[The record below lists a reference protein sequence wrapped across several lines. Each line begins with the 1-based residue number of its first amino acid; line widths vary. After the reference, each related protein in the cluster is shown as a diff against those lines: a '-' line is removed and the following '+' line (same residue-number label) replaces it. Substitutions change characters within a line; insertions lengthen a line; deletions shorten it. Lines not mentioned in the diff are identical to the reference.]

1 MNFKRVFIV
10 LSVVFAI
17 AFTLV
22 FATACKDKTVNGDTY
37 SGAEFEN
44 DAKSSFATTYNELSA
59 TKVNNNQIWR
69 NGMVTGN
76 GRQGAIIAGSPYND
90 TVIFQNIHFILPNK
104 NPRENPVSYD
114 ELETVRQNIINGRD
128 ITDDQPYMDVY
139 SYHAGAIL
147 RMAQTGKTAAETE
160 PSEYMRYTDYDTAQ
174 VGTRYTDGDG
184 QWDRLTFTSKA
195 DDVTITQLT
204 ASSTGVKLNVTFS
217 YDSLST
223 MPNFGK
229 EGDVYPSEKDIRYKR
244 TTDDNLEYLG
254 FVAHYP
260 PYEGSELKD
269 GGYATV
275 SYIFC
280 EGGTK
285 ELVTV
290 EGKEEEQFV
299 GDEITGI
306 KITGAKK
313 IYVITASD
321 RTYDMGAYD
330 EFAEQES
337 YDLETAL
344 REKVKAVADKYT
356 RDGVFYYSEA
366 LKSHT
371 DIFTPQYNA
380 VEFSL
385 GADIS
390 VPNEDLTSYKFNN
403 NTINNTLA
411 ERAYYSGRY
420 AYLCCAGTSTS
431 RLFGMWTGEW
441 VRDWGSKYTMDA
453 NVNLQTS
460 SMNTGNISDAYVGYV
475 NFILRQVDDWMD
487 NAYASH
493 GYEDAIQAPVNSD
506 GDMALLTESC
516 YPYPFRYWNAGA
528 SWMLQPLYETLM
540 CYGDVK
546 IPLSE
551 EFDLQDLRAVLSM
564 TNVPLTDA
572 KVAEIK
578 EKGYLDLRSEILL
591 PLLLKSANYWDQL
604 MVPQYYTDANG
615 DIHYEE
621 GKTSLAEGETYCI
634 IPSYSPE
641 NNPSNYPS
649 PSCANSAI
657 DIAACRNNLEMLI
670 EIWRSVDP
678 TADVS
683 KWESLMEKLPP
694 YLYDESGAIKEWA
707 ANQFEENNTHRHL
720 SHMYM
725 VWPLFETQDDEALR
739 DAAIQ
744 AIENRAS
751 ENEASHALIHRAL
764 IAARLKDRDS
774 VTDSLVGLMNGYTE
788 EFSLRI
794 NTIYYNSLMTNH
806 HTNRGS
812 CYCTDFAIGYL
823 GMINEALV
831 YSYTGK
837 IEVLPAL
844 PTSGFDEG
852 YIKGI
857 KCRTRAEVTNLSWSL
872 KTGKASVTVKSD
884 IDQTI
889 EISCGLSSKTEKVT
903 LKAGESVTVEFDIK
917 G

>member
-1 MNFKRVFIV
+1 MRSRRFLI
-10 LSVVFAI
+10 VFAVVI
-17 AFTLV
+17 LAVFVAV
-22 FATACKDKTVNGDTY
+22 FAASCKEEEPRVENY
-37 SGAEFEN
+37 SGAMFER
-44 DAKSSFATTYNELSA
+44 DAKSSYSTTYSTLNA
-59 TKVNNNQIWR
+59 TRTNSNNLWR
-69 NGMVTGN
+69 EGMVTGN
-76 GRQGAIIAGSPYND
+76 GIQGAIISGSPYDD
-90 TVIFQNIHFILPNK
+90 TVIFQNIHFILPNP
-104 NPRENPVSYD
+104 NPRVNPVTSD
-114 ELETVRQNIINGRD
+114 ELETVRQAIINGED
-128 ITDDQPYMDVY
+128 IVDDQPYMDVY

-147 RMAQTGKTAAETE
+147 RMTQQDKKDAGEDPA
-160 PSEYMRYTDYDTAQ
+160 SYMRYTDYDTAQ
-174 VGTRYTDGDG
+174 VGTRYTDEDG

-204 ASSTGVKLNVTFS
+204 ASSTGALLDVTFS

-223 MPNFGK
+223 MANFGRQK

-244 TTDDNLEYLG
+244 TVDEELDYLG

-260 PYEGSELKD
+260 SYEGSELQQ

-290 EGKEEEQFV
+290 EGKEEEQYL

-306 KITGAKK
+306 KVTGATK
-313 IYVITASD
+313 IYVVTASD
-321 RTYDMGAYD
+321 RTFEMGEYDD
-330 EFAEQES
+330 FADQTE
-337 YDLETAL
+337 YALETSL
-344 REKVKAVADKYT
+344 REKVKSVVDKYVE
-356 RDGVFYYSEA
+356 DGVFFYSDA
-366 LKSHT
+366 LKAHT

-385 GADIS
+385 GADLNVS
-390 VPNEDLTSYKFNN
+390 NDSLTTYKFNN
-403 NTINNTLA
+403 KTINNTLA

-460 SMNTGNISDAYVGYV
+460 SMNTGNMEDAYIGYV

-540 CYGDVK
+540 CYGDVQ
-546 IPLSE
+546 IPLSD
-551 EFDLQDLRAVLSM
+551 EFDLEEIRAVLSM
-564 TNVPLTDA
+564 TNVPLTDERI
-572 KVAEIK
+572 AEIK
-578 EKGYLDLRSEILL
+578 AKGYLDLRSEILL
-591 PLLLKSANYWDQL
+591 PLLLKSANYWAQL
-604 MVPQYYTDANG
+604 MVPEYYTDANG

-621 GKTSLAEGETYCI
+621 GKTSLKEGETYCI

-683 KWESLMEKLPP
+683 KWESLMEKIPS

-744 AIENRAS
+744 AIDNRAS
-751 ENEASHALIHRAL
+751 ENKASHALIHRAL

-774 VTDSLVGLMNGYTE
+774 VTEAMVGLMNGN
-788 EFSLRI
+788 SLT
-794 NTIYYNSLMTNH
+794 TIYYKSLMTNH
-806 HTNRGS
+806 HTNRSS

-823 GMINEALV
+823 GMVNEALV
-831 YSYTGK
+831 YSYTGEV
-837 IEVLPAL
+837 EVLPAL

-857 KCRTRAEVTNLSWSL
+857 RLRTRAVLENLSWSL
-872 KTGKASVTVKSD
+872 ETGKASVTVSSD
-884 IDQTI
+884 IDQTL
-889 EISCGLSSKTEKVT
+889 EISCGLSQQSKTVT
-903 LKAGESVTVEFDIK
+903 LKAGEKVTVDFDIK

>member
-1 MNFKRVFIV
+1 MRFKRFFAIISLITVA
-10 LSVVFAI
+10 VFAMI
-17 AFTLV
+17 
-22 FATACKDKTVNGDTY
+22 FANSCKPEEKIENY
-37 SGAEFEN
+37 SGSLFQN
-44 DAKSSFATTYNELSA
+44 DAKSSFSTDYVELSA
-59 TKVNNNQIWR
+59 TSVNYKDNWR
-69 NGMVTGN
+69 HGMVTGN
-76 GRQGAIIAGSPYND
+76 GRQGAVIAGSPYND
-90 TVIFQNIHFILPNK
+90 TFIFQNIHFILPNK
-104 NPRENPVSYD
+104 NPRVNPITSD
-114 ELETVRQNIINGRD
+114 ELETVRQAIINGKD
-128 ITDDQPYMDVY
+128 IVDTQSYMDVY

-147 RMAQTGKTAAETE
+147 RIAQPDKIASQSE
-160 PSEYMRYTDYDTAQ
+160 PTSYMRYTDYETAQ

-204 ASSTGVKLNVTFS
+204 ASSLGTLLDVTFS
-217 YDSLST
+217 YDSIST

-244 TTDDNLEYLG
+244 TVDENLDYLG

-260 PYEGSELKD
+260 SYEGSELKN

-280 EGGTK
+280 EGGSK
-285 ELVTV
+285 ELTTV
-290 EGKEEEQFV
+290 EGKQEEQFV
-299 GDEITGI
+299 GDQIPAI

-321 RTYDMGAYD
+321 RTYEMGDYNDFEA
-330 EFAEQES
+330 QQS
-337 YDLETAL
+337 YDLETSL
-344 REKVKAVADKYT
+344 REKVKSVADKYIE
-356 RDGVFYYSEA
+356 DGVFFYSDA
-366 LKSHT
+366 LKNHT
-371 DIFTPQYNA
+371 DIFTTQFNA

-390 VPNEDLTSYKFNN
+390 ISNDTLVKPNINKND
-403 NTINNTLA
+403 INNTLA
-411 ERAYYSGRY
+411 ERTYYSGRY

-460 SMNTGNISDAYVGYV
+460 SMNTGNISDAYIGYA

-493 GYEDAIQAPVNSD
+493 GYENAIQAPVNSD

-528 SWMLQPLYETLM
+528 SWMLQPLYETLQ
-540 CYGDVK
+540 CYGDVR
-546 IPLSE
+546 IPLSD
-551 EFDLQDLRAVLSM
+551 EFNLEDIRDVLSM
-564 TNVPLTDA
+564 TNVPLGND
-572 KVAEIK
+572 EISK
-578 EKGYLDLRSEILL
+578 IEEKGYLDLRSEILL

-604 MVPQYYTDANG
+604 MVPEYYTDANG
-615 DIHYEE
+615 NIRYQK
-621 GKTSLAEGETYCI
+621 GKTELAEGETYCI

-649 PSCANSAI
+649 PSCANAAI
-657 DIAACRNNLEMLI
+657 DISACRNNLEMLI

-683 KWESLMEKLPP
+683 KWQSLMEKIPP

-707 ANQFEENNTHRHL
+707 ANQFKENNTHRHL

-725 VWPLFETQDDEALR
+725 VWPLFETQQDEKLR

-744 AIENRAS
+744 AIDNRAS
-751 ENEASHALIHRAL
+751 ENEASHALIHRTL
-764 IAARLKDRDS
+764 IAARLKDRKS
-774 VTDSLVGLMNGYTE
+774 VTEAMAGLMNGT
-788 EFSLRI
+788 FF
-794 NTIYYNSLMTNH
+794 NTIYYDSLMTNH
-806 HTNRGS
+806 HTNRSS

-823 GMINEALV
+823 GMINESLV
-831 YSYTGK
+831 YSYSGTL
-837 IEVLPAL
+837 EVLPAL

-857 KCRTRAEVTNLSWSL
+857 RLRTRAELTNLSWSL

-884 IDQTI
+884 IAQTI
-889 EISCGLSSKTEKVT
+889 EISCGLSSQNKKVT
-903 LKAGESVTVEFDIK
+903 FKEGESITVEFDIK
-917 G
+917 H

>member
-1 MNFKRVFIV
+1 M
-10 LSVVFAI
+10 
-17 AFTLV
+17 
-22 FATACKDKTVNGDTY
+22 
-37 SGAEFEN
+37 
-44 DAKSSFATTYNELSA
+44 
-59 TKVNNNQIWR
+59 
-69 NGMVTGN
+69 
-76 GRQGAIIAGSPYND
+76 
-90 TVIFQNIHFILPNK
+90 
-104 NPRENPVSYD
+104 
-114 ELETVRQNIINGRD
+114 
-128 ITDDQPYMDVY
+128 
-139 SYHAGAIL
+139 
-147 RMAQTGKTAAETE
+147 
-160 PSEYMRYTDYDTAQ
+160 
-174 VGTRYTDGDG
+174 
-184 QWDRLTFTSKA
+184 
-195 DDVTITQLT
+195 
-204 ASSTGVKLNVTFS
+204 
-217 YDSLST
+217 
-223 MPNFGK
+223 
-229 EGDVYPSEKDIRYKR
+229 
-244 TTDDNLEYLG
+244 
-254 FVAHYP
+254 
-260 PYEGSELKD
+260 
-269 GGYATV
+269 
-275 SYIFC
+275 
-280 EGGTK
+280 
-285 ELVTV
+285 TV
-290 EGKEEEQFV
+290 EGKEEEQYL

-306 KITGAKK
+306 KVTGATK
-313 IYVITASD
+313 IYVVTASD
-321 RTYDMGAYD
+321 RTFEMGEYDD
-330 EFAEQES
+330 FADQSE
-337 YDLETAL
+337 YALETSL
-344 REKVKAVADKYT
+344 REKVKAVVDKYVK
-356 RDGVFYYSEA
+356 DGVFFYSDA
-366 LKSHT
+366 LKAHT

-385 GADIS
+385 GADLNVS
-390 VPNEDLTSYKFNN
+390 NDSLTTYKFNN
-403 NTINNTLA
+403 KTINNTLA

-460 SMNTGNISDAYVGYV
+460 SMNTGNMEDAYIGYV

-540 CYGDVK
+540 CYGDVQ
-546 IPLSE
+546 IPLSD
-551 EFDLQDLRAVLSM
+551 EFDLEEIRAVLSM
-564 TNVPLTDA
+564 TNVPLTDERI
-572 KVAEIK
+572 AEIK
-578 EKGYLDLRSEILL
+578 AKGYLDLRSEILL
-591 PLLLKSANYWDQL
+591 PLLLKSANYWAQL
-604 MVPQYYTDANG
+604 MVPEYYTDANG

-621 GKTSLAEGETYCI
+621 GKTSLKEGETYCI

-683 KWESLMEKLPP
+683 KWESLMEKIPS

-774 VTDSLVGLMNGYTE
+774 VTEAMVGLMNGNI
-788 EFSLRI
+788 RNGV
-794 NTIYYNSLMTNH
+794 NTIYYKSLMTNH
-806 HTNRGS
+806 HTNRSS

-823 GMINEALV
+823 GMVNEALV

-837 IEVLPAL
+837 VEVLPAL

-857 KCRTRAEVTNLSWSL
+857 RLRTRAVLENLSWSL
-872 KTGKASVTVKSD
+872 ETGKASVTVSSD
-884 IDQTI
+884 IDQTL
-889 EISCGLSSKTEKVT
+889 EISCGLSQQSKTVT
-903 LKAGESVTVEFDIK
+903 LKAGEKVTVDFDIK

>member
-1 MNFKRVFIV
+1 MNLRKIFIV
-10 LSVVFAI
+10 IAI
-17 AFTLV
+17 IAVTFSAAV
-22 FATACKDKTVNGDTY
+22 FATACKDKDAPRTEDY
-37 SGAEFEN
+37 SGAQFEN
-44 DAKSSFATTYNELSA
+44 DVKSSFSNTYSQLSA
-59 TKVNNNQIWR
+59 TKTNSNQLWR

-76 GRQGAIIAGSPYND
+76 GLQGAIISGSPYDD
-90 TVIFQNIHFILPNK
+90 TIIFQNIHFILPNK
-104 NPRENPVSYD
+104 NPRVNPITKD
-114 ELETVRQNIINGRD
+114 ELESVRQAIVNGKNFV
-128 ITDDQPYMDVY
+128 DDQSYMDVY
-139 SYHAGAIL
+139 SFHAGAIL
-147 RMAQTGKTAAETE
+147 RMTQQEKALAETE
-160 PSEYMRYTDYDTAQ
+160 PISYMRYTDYDTAQ
-174 VGTRYTDGDG
+174 VGTRYTDEDG

-204 ASSTGVKLNVTFS
+204 SSSKGVPLNVTFS

-223 MPNFGK
+223 MANFGK
-229 EGDVYPSEKDIRYKR
+229 QGDVYPSEKDIRYKR
-244 TTDDNLEYLG
+244 TVDENAEYLG

-260 PYEGSELKD
+260 SYEGSELMN

-280 EGGTK
+280 EGGTR
-285 ELVTV
+285 EITSV
-290 EGKEEEQFV
+290 EGKEEEQYV
-299 GDEITGI
+299 GDEITAI
-306 KITGAKK
+306 KITGAQK
-313 IYVITASD
+313 IYIITASD
-321 RTYDMGAYD
+321 RTYDMGEYD
-330 EFAEQES
+330 AFASQEE
-337 YDLETAL
+337 YVLETAL

-356 RDGVFYYSEA
+356 KDGTFFYSDA

-390 VPNEDLTSYKFNN
+390 IPNEKLTEYKFNN
-403 NTINNTLA
+403 KTINNTLA

-460 SMNTGNISDAYVGYV
+460 SMNTGNIADAPIGYV

-528 SWMLQPLYETLM
+528 SWMLQPLYETLQ
-540 CYGDVK
+540 CYGDIK
-546 IPLSE
+546 IPLCD
-551 EFDLQDLRAVLSM
+551 EFDLEDLRAVLSM

-572 KVAEIK
+572 EVEEIK
-578 EKGYLDLRSEILL
+578 AKGYLDLRSEILL
-591 PLLLKSANYWDQL
+591 PLLLKSANYWAQL
-604 MVPQYYTDANG
+604 MVPEYYTDADGN
-615 DIHYEE
+615 IHYEE
-621 GKTSLAEGETYCI
+621 GKTALSDGETYCI

-641 NNPSNYPS
+641 NNPSNYSS
-649 PSCANSAI
+649 PACANSAI
-657 DIAACRNNLEMLI
+657 DIAACRSNLEMLI

-683 KWESLMEKLPP
+683 KWEGLMEKIPP
-694 YLYDESGAIKEWA
+694 YLYDETGAVKEWA
-707 ANQFEENNTHRHL
+707 ANQFEENNLHRHL

-725 VWPLFETQDDEALR
+725 VWPLFETQDNEALR
-739 DAAIQ
+739 EAAIQ
-744 AIENRAS
+744 AIKNRAS

-774 VTDSLVGLMNGYTE
+774 VTEAMVGLMNGNG
-788 EFSLRI
+788 LR
-794 NTIYYNSLMTNH
+794 TIYYTSLMTNH
-806 HTNRGS
+806 HTNKS
-812 CYCTDFAIGYL
+812 SAYCTDFAIGYL
-823 GMINEALV
+823 GMVNEALV
-831 YSYTGK
+831 FSDTGEV
-837 IEVLPAL
+837 EVLPAL

-852 YIKGI
+852 YIKGVRL
-857 KCRTRAEVTNLSWSL
+857 RTRAEIENLSWSL
-872 KTGKASVTVKSD
+872 SEGKVSVTIISD
-884 IDQTI
+884 IDQNLR
-889 EISCGLSSKTEKVT
+889 ISCGLSSQVKAVSV
-903 LKAGESVTVEFDIK
+903 KAGESVSVEFDI
-917 G
+917 

>member
-1 MNFKRVFIV
+1 MRFKRFFIV
-10 LSVVFAI
+10 LTVIAVVAFA
-17 AFTLV
+17 ATLS
-22 FATACKDKTVNGDTY
+22 ACKDKNVPEDENY
-37 SGAEFEN
+37 SGAMFEN
-44 DAKSSFATTYNELSA
+44 DAKSSFATTYSELDA
-59 TKVNNNQIWR
+59 TSVNNKEKWR
-69 NGMVTGN
+69 QGMVTGN

-90 TVIFQNIHFILPNK
+90 TLIFQNIHFILPNP
-104 NPRENPVSYD
+104 NPRENPVTYD
-114 ELETVRQNIINGRD
+114 ELETVRQAIINGED
-128 ITDDQPYMDVY
+128 IVDNQVYMDVY

-147 RMAQTGKTAAETE
+147 RMTQQEKVDAGAE
-160 PSEYMRYTDYDTAQ
+160 PSYYMRYTDYDTAQ
-174 VGTRYTDGDG
+174 VGTRYTDEDG

-204 ASSTGVKLNVTFS
+204 ASSTGAKLDVTFS
-217 YDSLST
+217 YDSIST
-223 MPNFGK
+223 MANFGK

-244 TTDDNLEYLG
+244 TTDENLDYLG

-260 PYEGSELKD
+260 SYEGSELIN

-280 EGGTK
+280 EGGEK

-290 EGKEEEQFV
+290 QNKEEEQCV
-299 GDEITGI
+299 GGETTGI
-306 KITGAKK
+306 RVTGATK
-313 IYVITASD
+313 IYVVTASD
-321 RTYDMGAYD
+321 RTYEMGDYD
-330 EFAEQES
+330 DFAEQES
-337 YDLETAL
+337 YQLETAL
-344 REKVKAVADKYT
+344 REKVKAVVDKYVS
-356 RDGVFYYSEA
+356 DGQFMYSKA
-366 LKSHT
+366 LKNHT
-371 DIFTPQYNA
+371 DIFTEQYNA

-390 VPNEDLTSYKFNN
+390 VRNEDLTAYKLNN
-403 NTINNTLA
+403 KTLNNTLA

-528 SWMLQPLYETLM
+528 SWMLQPLYETLQ
-540 CYGDVK
+540 CYGDVR
-546 IPLSE
+546 IPLSD
-551 EFDLQDLRAVLSM
+551 EFDLEDLRAVLSM

-572 KVAEIK
+572 QVAEIK

-615 DIHYEE
+615 DIHYDA

-649 PSCANSAI
+649 PSCANAAI
-657 DIAACRNNLEMLI
+657 DIAACRSNLEMLI

-678 TADVS
+678 TVDVS
-683 KWESLMEKLPP
+683 KWESLMEKIPP

-739 DAAIQ
+739 QAAIQ
-744 AIENRAS
+744 AIDNRAS

-774 VTDSLVGLMNGYTE
+774 VTEAMVGLMNK
-788 EFSLRI
+788 
-794 NTIYYNSLMTNH
+794 TIYYNSLMTNH
-806 HTNRGS
+806 HTNRSS

-823 GMINEALV
+823 GMVNEALV
-831 YSYTGK
+831 YSNTGV
-837 IEVLPAL
+837 IEVLPTL

-857 KCRTRAEVTNLSWSL
+857 MCRTRAEVVNLSWSL
-872 KTGKASVTVKSD
+872 RTGKASVTVRSD

-889 EISCGLSSKTEKVT
+889 EVSCGLSSKTQKVT
-903 LKAGESVTVEFDIK
+903 LKAGESATVEFDIK

>member
-1 MNFKRVFIV
+1 MNLKKFVIVIAIVAVTVFS
-10 LSVVFAI
+10 LAFA
-17 AFTLV
+17 A
-22 FATACKDKTVNGDTY
+22 ACKDKTATGR
-37 SGAEFEN
+37 
-44 DAKSSFATTYNELSA
+44 DAKSSYATSYNELSA

-69 NGMVTGN
+69 HGMVTGN

-104 NPRENPVSYD
+104 NPRENPVTYD
-114 ELETVRQNIINGRD
+114 ELETVRQNIINGKD
-128 ITDDQPYMDVY
+128 IVDDQPYMDVY

-147 RMAQTGKTAAETE
+147 RMAQTDKAAAGVE
-160 PSEYMRYTDYDTAQ
+160 PSQYIRYTDYDTAQ

-184 QWDRLTFTSKA
+184 QWDRLTFTSKT

-204 ASSTGVKLNVTFS
+204 ASSTGAKLDVTFS

-229 EGDVYPSEKDIRYKR
+229 TGDVYPSETDIRYKR
-244 TTDDNLEYLG
+244 TTDENLEYLG

-260 PYEGSELKD
+260 SYEGSELKD

-285 ELVTV
+285 ELATV
-290 EGKEEEQFV
+290 EGREEEQFV
-299 GDEITGI
+299 GEEIQGI
-306 KITGAKK
+306 KVSGATK

-321 RTYDMGAYD
+321 RTYEMGAYD
-330 EFAEQES
+330 DFAEQES
-337 YDLETAL
+337 YALETAL

-371 DIFTPQYNA
+371 DVFTAQFNA

-403 NTINNTLA
+403 TTVNNTLA

-528 SWMLQPLYETLM
+528 SWMLQPLYETLQ

-546 IPLSE
+546 IPLSD
-551 EFDLQDLRAVLSM
+551 EFDLEDLRAALSM
-564 TNVPLTDA
+564 TNVPLTDE

-578 EKGYLDLRSEILL
+578 ERGYLDLRSEILL

-604 MVPQYYTDANG
+604 MVPEYYTDANG
-615 DIHYEE
+615 DIHYEA
-621 GKTSLAEGETYCI
+621 GKTALAEGETYCI

-683 KWESLMEKLPP
+683 KWERLMEKIPP
-694 YLYDESGAIKEWA
+694 HLYDETGAIKEWA
-707 ANQFEENNTHRHL
+707 ANRFEENNTHRHL

-744 AIENRAS
+744 AIANRAS

-774 VTDSLVGLMNGYTE
+774 VTESLVGLMNGNK
-788 EFSLRI
+788 LR
-794 NTIYYNSLMTNH
+794 TIYYNSLMTNH
-806 HTNRGS
+806 HTNRSS

-823 GMINEALV
+823 GIVNESLI
-831 YSYTGK
+831 YSHTGV

-857 KCRTRAEVTNLSWSL
+857 MCRTRAEVISLSWSL
-872 KTGKASVTVKSD
+872 KTGKASVTVRSD

-889 EISCGLSSKTEKVT
+889 EVSCGLSSKSEKVT

>member
-1 MNFKRVFIV
+1 MRIKRIVFIATV
-10 LSVVFAI
+10 IVVTAFVAVFA
-17 AFTLV
+17 AS
-22 FATACKDKTVNGDTY
+22 CKEDKELTENY
-37 SGAEFEN
+37 SGAMFER
-44 DAKSSFATTYNELSA
+44 DAKSSYAESYSELSA
-59 TKVNNNQIWR
+59 VKTNNNQSWR
-69 NGMVTGN
+69 QGMVTGN

-90 TVIFQNIHFILPNK
+90 TIIFQNIHFILPNK
-104 NPRENPVSYD
+104 NPRVNPVTSD
-114 ELETVRQNIINGRD
+114 ELEAVRQAIIKGED
-128 ITDDQPYMDVY
+128 IVDDQPYMDVY

-147 RMAQTGKTAAETE
+147 RMTQQDKAEEGVQPT
-160 PSEYMRYTDYDTAQ
+160 SYMRYTDYDTAQ
-174 VGTRYTDGDG
+174 VGTRYTDEDG

-204 ASSTGVKLNVTFS
+204 ASSTGALLDVTFS

-223 MPNFGK
+223 MANFGK

-244 TTDDNLEYLG
+244 TADENLEYLG

-260 PYEGSELKD
+260 SYEGSELID

-299 GDEITGI
+299 GDEIKGI
-306 KITGAKK
+306 KVSGAKK

-321 RTYDMGAYD
+321 RTYEMGKYED
-330 EFAEQES
+330 FEEQER
-337 YDLETAL
+337 YALETSL
-344 REKVKAVADKYT
+344 REKVKAVADKYVHHGT
-356 RDGVFYYSEA
+356 FFYSEA
-366 LKSHT
+366 LKNHT
-371 DIFTPQYNA
+371 DIFTTQYNA

-385 GADIS
+385 GADVNI
-390 VPNEDLTSYKFNN
+390 PNEDLTAYKWNN
-403 NTINNTLA
+403 KEINNTLA

-460 SMNTGNISDAYVGYV
+460 SMNTSNLGDAYVGYV

-528 SWMLQPLYETLM
+528 SWMLQPLYETLQ

-546 IPLSE
+546 IPLSD
-551 EFDLQDLRAVLSM
+551 EFSLEDIRAALSM
-564 TNVPLTDA
+564 TNVPLTDE
-572 KVAEIK
+572 KIAEIK
-578 EKGYLDLRSEILL
+578 EKGSLDLRSEILL

-604 MVPQYYTDANG
+604 MVPEYYTDADGN
-615 DIHYEE
+615 IHYEE
-621 GKTSLAEGETYCI
+621 GKTALGAGETYCI

-683 KWESLMEKLPP
+683 KWESLLEKIPP
-694 YLYDESGAIKEWA
+694 YLYDDSGAIKEWA

-739 DAAIQ
+739 EAAIQ
-744 AIENRAS
+744 AIANRAS
-751 ENEASHALIHRAL
+751 ENEASHALIHRSL

-774 VTDSLVGLMNGYTE
+774 VTEAMVGLMNGNG
-788 EFSLRI
+788 LR
-794 NTIYYNSLMTNH
+794 TIYYNSLMTNH
-806 HTNRGS
+806 HTNRSS

-857 KCRTRAEVTNLSWSL
+857 MCRTRAEIVDLNWSL
-872 KTGKASVTVKSD
+872 KTGKASVTVRSD
-884 IDQTI
+884 INQTI
-889 EISCGLSSKTEKVT
+889 EISCGLSSEKKTVT
-903 LKAGESVTVEFDIK
+903 LKAGESVTVEFGIK